1 MIEGLDPEVVI
12 RLLLNISGWLL
23 GLCMLL
29 LVGIVG
35 FFVAWQRRQDT
46 KLSALE
52 KELTEYK
59 EAAAYIR
66 QLGDHNIPDAWKE
79 ADRSK
84 DLLIEKLTA
93 LCLGFC
99 GKSVDKL
106 NEESK
111 K

>member
-1 MIEGLDPEVVI
+1 MIEELDPAVVI

-23 GLCMLL
+23 GLCTIL

-35 FFVAWQRRQDT
+35 FFVAWQRRQDST
-46 KLSALE
+46 IAQLRD
-52 KELTEYK
+52 ELTEYR
-59 EAAAYIR
+59 EAAAYIKR
-66 QLGDHNIPDAWKE
+66 LGDHNIPDAWKE

-84 DLLIEKLTA
+84 DLLIEKLTS

-99 GKSVDKL
+99 GKSVEDL
-106 NEESK
+106 NKAVK